1 MKDDGK
7 ELFLKRA
14 ALWVSTTALVLT
26 CLMGPVALFI
36 KTAVRAVLREELIRN
51 DADAPSTARA
61 KAHQEQA
68 SEALKSLNLDLMA
81 ARANASAAEAGLQ
94 VLSNRLLSIESK
106 LDLALSEPRRE
117 GKSPV
122 TRGGP

>member
-26 CLMGPVALFI
+26 CLMGPVSFFI
-36 KTAVRAVLREELIRN
+36 KTAVRAVLREEL
-51 DADAPSTARA
+51 ADSPSTARA

-68 SEALKSLNLDLMA
+68 NEVLKNLNLDLMST
-81 ARANASAAEAGLQ
+81 RANASTVETGLLG
-94 VLSNRLLSIESK
+94 LSNRLFSLEAR
-106 LDLALSEPRRE
+106 LDRALRE
-117 GKSPV
+117 LRTEEKSPG
-122 TRGGP
+122 TKDGP

>member
-26 CLMGPVALFI
+26 CLMGPVAFFI
-36 KTAVRAVLREELIRN
+36 KTAVRAVLREEL
-51 DADAPSTARA
+51 ADAPSTARA

-68 SEALKSLNLDLMA
+68 SEVLKSLSLDLTTS
-81 ARANASAAEAGLQ
+81 RASASTVETGL
-94 VLSNRLLSIESK
+94 LGISNRLFSIEAR
-106 LDLALSEPRRE
+106 LDRALKENRRE
-117 GKSPV
+117 EKSP
-122 TRGGP
+122 GAKDGP